1 MALYNTNTPLQII
14 LIRPYIYRSMQK
26 TNIMQSETIPRLL
39 FKMSFP
45 MMLSM
50 LIQALYNVVD
60 SIFVAMVSETAL
72 TAVSLAFP
80 LQNLL
85 IAAAVGTGVGVNS
98 LLSRRLGEGRT
109 EEANAVASSALFLAL
124 ALSVIFIAIGLFL
137 AKPFLA
143 LFTDSSEL
151 LELSASYSRICLI
164 ISFGCMFSITIEKL
178 IQATGNSVQPM
189 TMQLTGAIM
198 NIVLDPVFI
207 FFFGLGVNGAAI
219 ATVLGQIGSMV
230 LAFIFLKKNSYITIR
245 LKDIRP
251 KAKIIGEIYQVGL
264 PTIIMNSIGTV
275 MVSVINAILIGFSA
289 TAVSVFGVYFKLQ
302 SFVFMPVFSINN
314 GLISIISYNYGAK
327 DGKRISGSIRFGM
340 LTALATAVTGTALLW
355 LFARPLLSRYF
366 QAGEAAIALGVPALR
381 MTALSFP
388 LAAVSIICSAAFQ
401 SMGRSSHSLAVALLR
416 QIILLLP
423 AAWVLARFC
432 PEWTFLCFP
441 LAELLTCLIALILCF
456 RIYRE
461 RVLPLI

>member
-1 MALYNTNTPLQII
+1 
-14 LIRPYIYRSMQK
+14 MQK

-302 SFVFMPVFSINN
+302 SFVFMPVFGLNN
-314 GLISIISYNYGAK
+314 GIIPILGFNYGARNRKRMTATMKLGLLVALTIMILGTLLFQLFPSELLSLFSASEEMYAIGIPALRIISLCFIPAAISIIL
-327 DGKRISGSIRFGM
+327 ISS
-340 LTALATAVTGTALLW
+340 
-355 LFARPLLSRYF
+355 F
-366 QAGEAAIALGVPALR
+366 QATGFG
-381 MTALSFP
+381 
-388 LAAVSIICSAAFQ
+388 LASMMVSIIRQLLVLCPAAFML
-401 SMGRSSHSLAVALLR
+401 S
-416 QIILLLP
+416 
-423 AAWVLARFC
+423 RFFGINGV
-432 PEWTFLCFP
+432 WASFA
-441 LAELLTCLIALILCF
+441 LAECFGLTFSVIFFIHVYKT
-456 RIYRE
+456 RIRNLE
-461 RVLPLI
+461 RR

>member
-1 MALYNTNTPLQII
+1 
-14 LIRPYIYRSMQK
+14 MQK

-164 ISFGCMFSITIEKL
+164 ISFGCIFSITIEKL

-302 SFVFMPVFSINN
+302 SFVFMPVFGLNN
-314 GLISIISYNYGAK
+314 GIIPILGFNYGAK
-327 DGKRISGSIRFGM
+327 NRKRMTATMKLGLLVA
-340 LTALATAVTGTALLW
+340 LTIMILGTLLFQ
-355 LFARPLLSRYF
+355 LFPSELLSLFSASEEMY
-366 QAGEAAIALGVPALR
+366 AIGIPALR
-381 MTALSFP
+381 IISLCFIPAAISIILISSFQATGFG
-388 LAAVSIICSAAFQ
+388 LASMMVSIIRQLLVLCPAAF
-401 SMGRSSHSLAVALLR
+401 
-416 QIILLLP
+416 ILS
-423 AAWVLARFC
+423 RFFGINGV
-432 PEWTFLCFP
+432 WASFA
-441 LAELLTCLIALILCF
+441 LAECFGLTFSVIFFIHVYKT
-456 RIYRE
+456 RIRNLE
-461 RVLPLI
+461 RR

>member
-1 MALYNTNTPLQII
+1 
-14 LIRPYIYRSMQK
+14 MQK

-60 SIFVAMVSETAL
+60 SIFVAMVSDTAL

-302 SFVFMPVFSINN
+302 SFVFMPVFGLNN
-314 GLISIISYNYGAK
+314 GIIPILGFNYGAK
-327 DGKRISGSIRFGM
+327 NRKRMTATMKLGLLVA
-340 LTALATAVTGTALLW
+340 LTIMILGTLLFQ
-355 LFARPLLSRYF
+355 LFPSELLSLFSASEEMY
-366 QAGEAAIALGVPALR
+366 AIGIPALR
-381 MTALSFP
+381 IISLCFIPAAISIILISSFQATGFG
-388 LAAVSIICSAAFQ
+388 LASMMVSIIRQLLVLCPAAF
-401 SMGRSSHSLAVALLR
+401 
-416 QIILLLP
+416 ILS
-423 AAWVLARFC
+423 RFFGINGV
-432 PEWTFLCFP
+432 WASFA
-441 LAELLTCLIALILCF
+441 LAECFGLTFSVIFFIHVYKT
-456 RIYRE
+456 RIRNLE
-461 RVLPLI
+461 RR

>member
-1 MALYNTNTPLQII
+1 
-14 LIRPYIYRSMQK
+14 MQK

-109 EEANAVASSALFLAL
+109 EEANAVASSALFLAF

-302 SFVFMPVFSINN
+302 SFVFMPVFGLNN
-314 GLISIISYNYGAK
+314 GIIPILGFNYGAK
-327 DGKRISGSIRFGM
+327 NRKRMTATMKLGLLVA
-340 LTALATAVTGTALLW
+340 LTIMILGTLLFQ
-355 LFARPLLSRYF
+355 LFPSELLSLFSASEEMY
-366 QAGEAAIALGVPALR
+366 AIGIPALR
-381 MTALSFP
+381 IISLCFIPAAISIILISSFQATGFG
-388 LAAVSIICSAAFQ
+388 LASMMVSIIRQLLVLCPAAF
-401 SMGRSSHSLAVALLR
+401 
-416 QIILLLP
+416 ILS
-423 AAWVLARFC
+423 RFFGINGV
-432 PEWTFLCFP
+432 WASFA
-441 LAELLTCLIALILCF
+441 LAECFGLTFSVIFFIHVYKT
-456 RIYRE
+456 RIRNLE
-461 RVLPLI
+461 RR

>member
-1 MALYNTNTPLQII
+1 
-14 LIRPYIYRSMQK
+14 MQK
-26 TNIMQSETIPRLL
+26 SNIMQSETIPRLL

-302 SFVFMPVFSINN
+302 SFVFMPVFGLNN
-314 GLISIISYNYGAK
+314 GIIPILGFNYGARNRKRMTATMKLGLLVALTIMILGTLLFQLFPSELLSLFSASEEMYAIGIPALRIISLCFIPAAISIIL
-327 DGKRISGSIRFGM
+327 ISS
-340 LTALATAVTGTALLW
+340 
-355 LFARPLLSRYF
+355 F
-366 QAGEAAIALGVPALR
+366 QATGFG
-381 MTALSFP
+381 
-388 LAAVSIICSAAFQ
+388 LASMMVSIIRQLLVLCPAAF
-401 SMGRSSHSLAVALLR
+401 
-416 QIILLLP
+416 ILS
-423 AAWVLARFC
+423 RFFGINGV
-432 PEWTFLCFP
+432 WASFA
-441 LAELLTCLIALILCF
+441 LAECFGLTFSVIFFIHVYKT
-456 RIYRE
+456 RIRNLE
-461 RVLPLI
+461 RR

>member
-1 MALYNTNTPLQII
+1 
-14 LIRPYIYRSMQK
+14 MQK

-198 NIVLDPVFI
+198 NIVLDPVFV

-302 SFVFMPVFSINN
+302 SFVFMPVFGLNN
-314 GLISIISYNYGAK
+314 GIIPILGFNYGARNRKRMTATMKLGLLVALTIMILGTLLFQLFPSELLSLFSASEEMYAIGIPALRIISLCFIPAAISIIL
-327 DGKRISGSIRFGM
+327 ISS
-340 LTALATAVTGTALLW
+340 
-355 LFARPLLSRYF
+355 F
-366 QAGEAAIALGVPALR
+366 QATGFG
-381 MTALSFP
+381 
-388 LAAVSIICSAAFQ
+388 LASMMVSIIRQLLVLCPAAF
-401 SMGRSSHSLAVALLR
+401 
-416 QIILLLP
+416 ILS
-423 AAWVLARFC
+423 RFFGINGV
-432 PEWTFLCFP
+432 WASFA
-441 LAELLTCLIALILCF
+441 LAECFGLTFSVIFFIHVYKT
-456 RIYRE
+456 RIRNLE
-461 RVLPLI
+461 RR

>member
-1 MALYNTNTPLQII
+1 
-14 LIRPYIYRSMQK
+14 MQK

-302 SFVFMPVFSINN
+302 SFVFMPVFGLNN
-314 GLISIISYNYGAK
+314 GIIPILGFNYGARNRKRMTATMKLGLLVALTIMILGTLLFQLFPSELLSLFSASEEMYAIGIPALRIISLCFIPAAISIIL
-327 DGKRISGSIRFGM
+327 ISS
-340 LTALATAVTGTALLW
+340 
-355 LFARPLLSRYF
+355 F
-366 QAGEAAIALGVPALR
+366 QATGFG
-381 MTALSFP
+381 
-388 LAAVSIICSAAFQ
+388 LASMMVSIIRQLLVLCPAAF
-401 SMGRSSHSLAVALLR
+401 
-416 QIILLLP
+416 ILS
-423 AAWVLARFC
+423 RFFGINGV
-432 PEWTFLCFP
+432 WASFA
-441 LAELLTCLIALILCF
+441 LAECFGLTFSVIFFIHVYKT
-456 RIYRE
+456 RIRNLE
-461 RVLPLI
+461 RR

>member
-1 MALYNTNTPLQII
+1 
-14 LIRPYIYRSMQK
+14 MQK

-164 ISFGCMFSITIEKL
+164 ISFGCIFSITIEKL

-230 LAFIFLKKNSYITIR
+230 LAFIFLKKNSYMTIR

-302 SFVFMPVFSINN
+302 SFVFMPVFGLNN
-314 GLISIISYNYGAK
+314 GIIPILGFNYGARNRKRMTATMKLGLVVALTIMILGTLLFQLFPSELLSLFSASEEMYAIGIPALRIISLCFIPAAISIIL
-327 DGKRISGSIRFGM
+327 ISS
-340 LTALATAVTGTALLW
+340 
-355 LFARPLLSRYF
+355 F
-366 QAGEAAIALGVPALR
+366 QATGFG
-381 MTALSFP
+381 
-388 LAAVSIICSAAFQ
+388 LASMMVSIIRQLLVLCPAAF
-401 SMGRSSHSLAVALLR
+401 
-416 QIILLLP
+416 ILS
-423 AAWVLARFC
+423 RFFGINGV
-432 PEWTFLCFP
+432 WASFA
-441 LAELLTCLIALILCF
+441 LAECFGLTFSVIFFIHVYKT
-456 RIYRE
+456 RIRNLE
-461 RVLPLI
+461 RR

>member
-1 MALYNTNTPLQII
+1 
-14 LIRPYIYRSMQK
+14 MQK

-143 LFTDSSEL
+143 LFTYSSEL

-164 ISFGCMFSITIEKL
+164 IPFGCMFSITIEKL

-302 SFVFMPVFSINN
+302 SFVFMPVFGLNN
-314 GLISIISYNYGAK
+314 GIIPILGFNYGARNRKRMTATMKLGLVVALTIMILGTLLFQLFPSELLSLFSASEEMYAIGIPALRIISLCFIPAAISIIL
-327 DGKRISGSIRFGM
+327 ISS
-340 LTALATAVTGTALLW
+340 
-355 LFARPLLSRYF
+355 F
-366 QAGEAAIALGVPALR
+366 QATGFG
-381 MTALSFP
+381 
-388 LAAVSIICSAAFQ
+388 LASMMVSIIRQLLVLCPAAF
-401 SMGRSSHSLAVALLR
+401 
-416 QIILLLP
+416 ILS
-423 AAWVLARFC
+423 RFFGINGV
-432 PEWTFLCFP
+432 WASFA
-441 LAELLTCLIALILCF
+441 LAECFGLTFSVIFFIHVYKT
-456 RIYRE
+456 RIRNLE
-461 RVLPLI
+461 RR

>member
-1 MALYNTNTPLQII
+1 
-14 LIRPYIYRSMQK
+14 MQK

-109 EEANAVASSALFLAL
+109 EEANAVASSALFLAF

-164 ISFGCMFSITIEKL
+164 ISFGCIFSITIEKL

-302 SFVFMPVFSINN
+302 SFVFMPVFGLNN
-314 GLISIISYNYGAK
+314 GIIPILGFNYGAK
-327 DGKRISGSIRFGM
+327 NRKRMTATMKLGLVVA
-340 LTALATAVTGTALLW
+340 LTIMILGTLLFQ
-355 LFARPLLSRYF
+355 LFPSELLSLFSASEEMY
-366 QAGEAAIALGVPALR
+366 AIGIPALR
-381 MTALSFP
+381 IISLCFIPAAISIILISSFQATGFG
-388 LAAVSIICSAAFQ
+388 LASMMVSIIRQLLVLCPAAF
-401 SMGRSSHSLAVALLR
+401 
-416 QIILLLP
+416 ILT
-423 AAWVLARFC
+423 RFFGINGV
-432 PEWTFLCFP
+432 WASFA
-441 LAELLTCLIALILCF
+441 LAECFGLTFSVIFFIH
-456 RIYRE
+456 
-461 RVLPLI
+461 V

>member
-1 MALYNTNTPLQII
+1 
-14 LIRPYIYRSMQK
+14 MQK

-302 SFVFMPVFSINN
+302 SFVFMPVFGLNN
-314 GLISIISYNYGAK
+314 GIIPILGFNYGARNRKRMTATMKLGLLVALTIMILGTLLFQLFPSELLSLFSASEEMYAIGIPALRIISLCFIPAAISIIL
-327 DGKRISGSIRFGM
+327 ISS
-340 LTALATAVTGTALLW
+340 
-355 LFARPLLSRYF
+355 F
-366 QAGEAAIALGVPALR
+366 QATGFG
-381 MTALSFP
+381 
-388 LAAVSIICSAAFQ
+388 LASMMVSIIRQLLVLFPAAFIL
-401 SMGRSSHSLAVALLR
+401 SRFFG
-416 QIILLLP
+416 IIGVW
-423 AAWVLARFC
+423 ASFA
-432 PEWTFLCFP
+432 
-441 LAELLTCLIALILCF
+441 LAECFGLTFSVIFFIHVYKT
-456 RIYRE
+456 RIRNLE
-461 RVLPLI
+461 RR

>member
-1 MALYNTNTPLQII
+1 
-14 LIRPYIYRSMQK
+14 MQK

-207 FFFGLGVNGAAI
+207 FLFGLGVNGAAI

-264 PTIIMNSIGTV
+264 PAIIMNSIGTV

-302 SFVFMPVFSINN
+302 SFVFMPVFGLNN
-314 GLISIISYNYGAK
+314 GIIPILGFNYGAK
-327 DGKRISGSIRFGM
+327 NRKRMTATMKLGLLVA
-340 LTALATAVTGTALLW
+340 LTIMILGTLLFQ
-355 LFARPLLSRYF
+355 LFPSELLSLFSASEEMY
-366 QAGEAAIALGVPALR
+366 AIGIPALR
-381 MTALSFP
+381 IISLCFIPAAISIILISSFQATGFG
-388 LAAVSIICSAAFQ
+388 LASMMVSIIRQLLVLCPAAF
-401 SMGRSSHSLAVALLR
+401 
-416 QIILLLP
+416 ILS
-423 AAWVLARFC
+423 RFFGINGV
-432 PEWTFLCFP
+432 WASFA
-441 LAELLTCLIALILCF
+441 LAECFGLTFSVIFFIHVYKT
-456 RIYRE
+456 RIRNLE
-461 RVLPLI
+461 RR

>member
-1 MALYNTNTPLQII
+1 
-14 LIRPYIYRSMQK
+14 MQK

-302 SFVFMPVFSINN
+302 SFVFMPVFGLNN
-314 GLISIISYNYGAK
+314 GIIPILGFNYGARNRKRMTATMKLGLVVALTIMILGTLLFQLFPSELLSLFSASEEMYAIGIPALRIISLCFIPAAISIIL
-327 DGKRISGSIRFGM
+327 ISS
-340 LTALATAVTGTALLW
+340 
-355 LFARPLLSRYF
+355 F
-366 QAGEAAIALGVPALR
+366 QATGFG
-381 MTALSFP
+381 
-388 LAAVSIICSAAFQ
+388 LASMMVSIIRQLLVLCPAAF
-401 SMGRSSHSLAVALLR
+401 
-416 QIILLLP
+416 ILS
-423 AAWVLARFC
+423 RFFGINGV
-432 PEWTFLCFP
+432 WASFA
-441 LAELLTCLIALILCF
+441 LAECFGLTFSVIFFIHVYKT
-456 RIYRE
+456 RIRNLE
-461 RVLPLI
+461 RR

>member
-1 MALYNTNTPLQII
+1 
-14 LIRPYIYRSMQK
+14 MQK

-264 PTIIMNSIGTV
+264 PTIIMNSIGPV

-302 SFVFMPVFSINN
+302 SFVFMPVFGLNN
-314 GLISIISYNYGAK
+314 GIIPILGFNYGARNRKRMTATMKLGLVVALTIMILGTLLFQLFPSELLSLFSASEEMYAIGIPALRIISLCFIPAAISIIL
-327 DGKRISGSIRFGM
+327 ISS
-340 LTALATAVTGTALLW
+340 
-355 LFARPLLSRYF
+355 F
-366 QAGEAAIALGVPALR
+366 QATGFG
-381 MTALSFP
+381 
-388 LAAVSIICSAAFQ
+388 LASMMVSIIRQLLVLCPAAF
-401 SMGRSSHSLAVALLR
+401 
-416 QIILLLP
+416 ILS
-423 AAWVLARFC
+423 RFFGINGV
-432 PEWTFLCFP
+432 WASFA
-441 LAELLTCLIALILCF
+441 LAECFGLTFSVIFFIHVYKT
-456 RIYRE
+456 RIRNLE
-461 RVLPLI
+461 RR

>member
-1 MALYNTNTPLQII
+1 
-14 LIRPYIYRSMQK
+14 MQK

-219 ATVLGQIGSMV
+219 ATVLGQIVSMV

-302 SFVFMPVFSINN
+302 SFVFMPVFGLNN
-314 GLISIISYNYGAK
+314 GIIPILGFNYGARNRKRMTATMKLGLLVALTIMILGTLLFQLFPSELLSLFSASEEMYAIGIPALRIISLCFIPAAISIIL
-327 DGKRISGSIRFGM
+327 ISS
-340 LTALATAVTGTALLW
+340 
-355 LFARPLLSRYF
+355 F
-366 QAGEAAIALGVPALR
+366 QATGFG
-381 MTALSFP
+381 
-388 LAAVSIICSAAFQ
+388 LASMMVSIIRQLLVLCPAAF
-401 SMGRSSHSLAVALLR
+401 
-416 QIILLLP
+416 ILS
-423 AAWVLARFC
+423 RFFGINGV
-432 PEWTFLCFP
+432 WASFA
-441 LAELLTCLIALILCF
+441 LAECFGLTFSVIFFIHVYKT
-456 RIYRE
+456 RIRNLE
-461 RVLPLI
+461 RR

>member
-1 MALYNTNTPLQII
+1 
-14 LIRPYIYRSMQK
+14 MQK

-85 IAAAVGTGVGVNS
+85 IAAGVGTGVGVNS

-219 ATVLGQIGSMV
+219 ATVLGQIGSMI

-302 SFVFMPVFSINN
+302 SFVFMPVFGLNN
-314 GLISIISYNYGAK
+314 GIIPILGFNYGARNRKRMTATMKLGLLVALTIMILGTLLFQLFPSELLSLFSASEEMYAIGIPALRIISLCFIPAAISIIL
-327 DGKRISGSIRFGM
+327 ISS
-340 LTALATAVTGTALLW
+340 
-355 LFARPLLSRYF
+355 F
-366 QAGEAAIALGVPALR
+366 QATGFG
-381 MTALSFP
+381 
-388 LAAVSIICSAAFQ
+388 LASMMVSIIRQLLVLCPAAF
-401 SMGRSSHSLAVALLR
+401 
-416 QIILLLP
+416 ILS
-423 AAWVLARFC
+423 RFFGINGV
-432 PEWTFLCFP
+432 WASFA
-441 LAELLTCLIALILCF
+441 LAECFGLTFSVIFFIHVYKT
-456 RIYRE
+456 RIRNLE
-461 RVLPLI
+461 RR

>member
-1 MALYNTNTPLQII
+1 
-14 LIRPYIYRSMQK
+14 MQK

-302 SFVFMPVFSINN
+302 SFVFMPVFGLNN
-314 GLISIISYNYGAK
+314 GIIPILGFNYGAK
-327 DGKRISGSIRFGM
+327 NRKRMTATMKLGLLVA
-340 LTALATAVTGTALLW
+340 LTIMILGTLLFQ
-355 LFARPLLSRYF
+355 LFPSELLSLFSASEEMY
-366 QAGEAAIALGVPALR
+366 AIGIPALR
-381 MTALSFP
+381 IISLCFIPAAISIILISSFQATGFG
-388 LAAVSIICSAAFQ
+388 LASMMVSIIRQLLVLCPAAF
-401 SMGRSSHSLAVALLR
+401 
-416 QIILLLP
+416 ILS
-423 AAWVLARFC
+423 RFFGINGV
-432 PEWTFLCFP
+432 WASFA
-441 LAELLTCLIALILCF
+441 LAECFGLTFSVIFFIHVYKT
-456 RIYRE
+456 RIRNLE
-461 RVLPLI
+461 RR